1 MTVLPPMSVAQTAS
15 WHGLL
20 DLYERLPAG
29 WTLIGGQM
37 VHLHC
42 AERGYVSPRPTDD
55 ADAVLDIRANPQI
68 LLEFTR
74 ALTDLEFVADGIA
87 AEGQQ
92 HRWKRDRAS
101 IDVLIPDNVG
111 QRLARRTGV
120 TGSPTIQTPGGIQA
134 LHRSG
139 VVAVD
144 VAGRLGHVPRPSL
157 VGALIMKA
165 AAHTVPV
172 DPNRGRHR
180 SDFATLAALVAASD
194 FVDETLSKK
203 ERQYLRD
210 MVDATRADRSVMGSQ
225 PAADDGLIRV
235 ERRIVSG
242 S

>member
-1 MTVLPPMSVAQTAS
+1 MSVAQTAS
-15 WHGLL
+15 WHALL

-55 ADAVLDIRANPQI
+55 ADAVLDIRANPQL

-74 ALTDLEFVADGIA
+74 ALTELDFVADGIA

-134 LHRSG
+134 LHRSQL
-139 VVAVD
+139 VAVD
-144 VAGRLGHVPRPSL
+144 VAGRPGHVPRPSL

-180 SDFATLAALVAASD
+180 SDFATLASLVAASD

-203 ERQYLRD
+203 ERHYLRD
-210 MVDATRADRSVMGSQ
+210 MVEATRADRSVMGNR
-225 PAADDGLIRV
+225 PDADDGLIRV
-235 ERRIVSG
+235 GRRIVSG

>member
-1 MTVLPPMSVAQTAS
+1 MSVAQTAS
-15 WHGLL
+15 WHALL

-37 VHLHC
+37 VQVHC
-42 AERGYVSPRPTDD
+42 AERAAVSPRPTDD

-74 ALTDLEFVADGIA
+74 ALRDLEFVADGIT
-87 AEGQQ
+87 AEGPQ
-92 HRWKRDRAS
+92 HRWKRDWAS

-111 QRLARRTGV
+111 ERLARRTGV

-134 LHRSG
+134 LHRSE

-144 VAGRLGHVPRPSL
+144 VAGRLGHVRRPSL

-172 DPNRGRHR
+172 DPHRGRHR

-194 FVDETLSKK
+194 FADERLSKK
-203 ERQYLRD
+203 ERHYLRD
-210 MVDATRADRSVMGSQ
+210 IVDATRADRSVMGSR
-225 PAADDGLIRV
+225 PNADDGLIRV

>member
-1 MTVLPPMSVAQTAS
+1 MSVAQTAS
-15 WHGLL
+15 WHALL
-20 DLYERLPAG
+20 DLDERHPAG

-74 ALTDLEFVADGIA
+74 ALRDLEFVADGIT

-111 QRLARRTGV
+111 ERLARRTGV

-134 LHRSG
+134 LHRSKA
-139 VVAVD
+139 VAVD
-144 VAGRLGHVPRPSL
+144 VAGRPGHVRRPSL

-172 DPNRGRHR
+172 DPHRGRHR
-180 SDFATLAALVAASD
+180 SDFATMAALVAASD
-194 FVDETLSKK
+194 FVDERLSKK

-225 PAADDGLIRV
+225 RDAEDGLIRV

>member
-1 MTVLPPMSVAQTAS
+1 MIVLPPMSVAQTAS
-15 WHGLL
+15 WHALL
-20 DLYERLPAG
+20 ELYERLPAD

-42 AERGYVSPRPTDD
+42 AERGHVSPRPTDD
-55 ADAVLDIRANPQI
+55 ADAVLDIRGNPQI

-74 ALTDLEFVADGIA
+74 SLTDLDFVAAGIS

-101 IDVLIPDNVG
+101 IDVLIPANVG
-111 QRLARRTGV
+111 ERLARRTGV
-120 TGSPTIQTPGGIQA
+120 TGSPTVQTPGGIQA
-134 LHRSG
+134 LNRSEA
-139 VVAVD
+139 VAVD

-157 VGALIMKA
+157 VGALIIKA
-165 AAHTVPV
+165 AAHAVPA
-172 DPNRGRHR
+172 DPHQGRHR
-180 SDFATLAALVAASD
+180 SDFATLASLVAASD

>member
-1 MTVLPPMSVAQTAS
+1 MIVLPPMSVAQAAS
-15 WHGLL
+15 WHALL
-20 DLYERLPAG
+20 DVYDRLPTG

-42 AERGYVSPRPTDD
+42 AERGTSSPRPTDD

-68 LLEFTR
+68 LFEFTS
-74 ALTDLEFVADGIA
+74 ALTDLGFVAHGIT

-92 HRWKRDRAS
+92 HRWKCDRAS

-111 QRLARRTGV
+111 ERLAHRTGV
-120 TGSPTIQTPGGIQA
+120 TGSPTVRTPGGIQA
-134 LHRSG
+134 LHRSE

-144 VAGRLGHVPRPSL
+144 VAGRGGHVRRPSL

-180 SDFATLAALVAASD
+180 GDFATLASLVAAAD

-203 ERQYLRD
+203 ECHYLRD

-235 ERRIVSG
+235 ERRIVG